1 MIAASLPLLEVLRAV
16 ANIWGLALVLG
27 AAATLVWFVYAT
39 CLRKLLRVRRIENI
53 RLRRLLAEAERIA
66 K

>member
-1 MIAASLPLLEVLRAV
+1 MIAASFPLLELLRAV
-16 ANIWGLALVLG
+16 ANVWGLALVLG
-27 AAATLVWFVYAT
+27 AAATLLWFVYAT

-53 RLRRLLAEAERIA
+53 RLRRILAEAQRLG

>member
-1 MIAASLPLLEVLRAV
+1 MIAESFPLLELLRAV
-16 ANIWGLALVLG
+16 ANVWGLALVLG

-53 RLRRLLAEAERIA
+53 RLRRILAEAHREG